1 MKDEQNIAYS
11 INLKKDIEKY
21 IKDIGGIADDMKV
34 LEGILFVDDF
44 SSGQV
49 LGPFRNKV
57 CEAFENDGNDDNII
71 SHEYVMLEL
80 PEKHATFGNNI
91 SKQFD
96 SVEKIMND
104 SIIDEFED
112 NDYL

>member
-1 MKDEQNIAYS
+1 MISFFKLSPVYFNLARIEAVNQKIKKILTGSHYS
-11 INLKKDIEKY
+11 INTSKTFISKLN
-21 IKDIGGIADDMKV
+21 
-34 LEGILFVDDF
+34 
-44 SSGQV
+44 
-49 LGPFRNKV
+49 FRNKI

-112 NDYL
+112 ND